1 MNFQRGKKHEEM
13 ELNLVPLIDVLL
25 VIIIFL
31 VVSTTFSRFSELKIN
46 LPTAEANSPDKKP
59 NVINVSIT
67 AEGLYAIND
76 NPLPNKSLES
86 IIEALKNSAK
96 GEKEIPVIINEDAK
110 CEHQSVINVMEA
122 SRQAGLTHITFST
135 KVNQTLKGFSFS
147 WPNGKKY

>member
-1 MNFQRGKKHEEM
+1 MNFQRGKKHEDL

-67 AEGLYAIND
+67 AEGIYSVNETL
-76 NPLPNKSLES
+76 LPNKSLES
-86 IIEALKNSAK
+86 IITALKNSSK
-96 GEKEIPVIINEDAK
+96 GEKDVPVIINADAK

-122 SRQAGLTHITFST
+122 SRQVGLIHITFST
-135 KVNQTLKGFSFS
+135 KIN
-147 WPNGKKY
+147 

>member
-1 MNFQRGKKHEEM
+1 MNFQRGKKHEDL

-67 AEGLYAIND
+67 ADGVYSVNETQ
-76 NPLPNKSLES
+76 LPSKNLEV
-86 IIEALKNSAK
+86 IVAALKNSSK
-96 GEKEIPVIINEDAK
+96 GEKEVPVIINADAK

-135 KVNQTLKGFSFS
+135 KIN
-147 WPNGKKY
+147 